1 MDPRI
6 LSYFPRSPWPHQYRG
21 VEGVIERFKY
31 FSDPVCLTAPTGT
44 GKSAMQIALAQW
56 GVAQDWPVIM
66 LTNRKL
72 LLEQTMGVLDAAHVP
87 YGVRAASFPELMADH
102 KMVQLSS
109 IQTEIARVINTDRM
123 QLFPAKLVLVDEAH
137 LMKAAGAEEIIQRY
151 VNDGAKVVGVT
162 ATPLNINHIYKHL
175 VVACNTSEGRSC
187 GALVKAIVYAPD
199 EMDLSRIKPTKTG
212 EYSVGDIRK
221 EVWTHAIIARVYD
234 KWKEYNPDAKPA
246 LLYAPGVAE
255 SVGFAEHFVSKGVR
269 AAHIDGDDVWL
280 DGKIYRSEGAIR
292 KAVFDMWRAG
302 DIKVICNRFVCLDDQ
317 TEVLTDAGWVGM
329 NDISSDHQV
338 ANWDNGRVFF
348 EQPKEI
354 IRRQRQPS
362 ERMVVLESPSRSIRV
377 TEDHELL
384 YRTTRQ
390 GCFLKLP
397 AKDLIDRAVL
407 LPDDQYGMNDYRLQF
422 EDGWKAEEVWCVS
435 TSSGNI
441 ITRRKGTT
449 TVMGNCREGLD
460 FPTCYHIILATPIGS
475 LCSYLQTVGR
485 GLRKSDQ
492 TPDHVIIQDH
502 GSSFWRHGSP
512 NEDRD
517 WQAMFEIPEK
527 DVIAARLDK
536 IRSKNEDTPEPIS
549 CPQCGMAR
557 ATGLTCPGCGF
568 TIDIKKKSRMVWQ
581 KSGELREVTH
591 DRLPQ
596 RKTKITTDT
605 QAKWDAVFW
614 PSRKSK
620 SPRAMTFKQV
630 EAAFFRA
637 HGYYPPRSLHN
648 QPIHDTDWSRKVKDV
663 SYQELRRPNNESQ

>member
-1 MDPRI
+1 MDQQI

-72 LLEQTMGVLDAAHVP
+72 LLEQTMGVLDAAHVQ

-302 DIKVICNRFVCLDDQ
+302 DIKVICNRFVC
-317 TEVLTDAGWVGM
+317 
-329 NDISSDHQV
+329 
-338 ANWDNGRVFF
+338 
-348 EQPKEI
+348 
-354 IRRQRQPS
+354 
-362 ERMVVLESPSRSIRV
+362 
-377 TEDHELL
+377 
-384 YRTTRQ
+384 
-390 GCFLKLP
+390 
-397 AKDLIDRAVL
+397 
-407 LPDDQYGMNDYRLQF
+407 
-422 EDGWKAEEVWCVS
+422 
-435 TSSGNI
+435 
-441 ITRRKGTT
+441 
-449 TVMGNCREGLD
+449 REGLD

-536 IRSKNEDTPEPIS
+536 IRNKNEDTPEPIS

-591 DRLPQ
+591 ERLPQ

-605 QAKWDAVFW
+605 QAKWDEIFW

-648 QPIHDTDWSRKVKDV
+648 QPIHDTDWSRKARDV